1 MTFLGTGTSAGVPM
15 IGCTC
20 AVCRSTDTR
29 DKRLRPSIHI
39 AVEGGPGVLVDTT
52 PDLRQQALTQ
62 GLVRLDAVLFTHS
75 HADHILG
82 LDEIRRFNFM
92 QDAAIPCY
100 ATAEVWQSIRRTF
113 HYVFDGVE
121 RQGGGIPRIDAHEI
135 DGPFDAAGLHVVPVP
150 LKHGRLP
157 ILGFRFGDFAYLTDC
172 SAIPDASWALVAGV
186 ETLVIDAL
194 RDKKHPTHFTVAE
207 ALEAIARIAPQ
218 RAYLTHMSH
227 DLGHTETNARLPR
240 GVELAYDGL
249 SLDARVDAS

>member
-1 MTFLGTGTSAGVPM
+1 M

-20 AVCRSTDTR
+20 AVCRSEDPR
-29 DKRLRPSIHI
+29 DKRLRPSIHL
-39 AVEGGPGVLVDTT
+39 AVEGGASILVDTT

-62 GLVRLDAVLFTHS
+62 RLSRLDAVLYTHS
-75 HADHILG
+75 HADHVLG

-92 QDAAIPCY
+92 QDAPIPCY
-100 ATAEVWQSIRRTF
+100 ATEDVWQRIKRTF
-113 HYVFDGVE
+113 YYVFDGIE
-121 RQGGGIPRIDAHEI
+121 RQGGGIPRVDAREI
-135 DGPFDAAGLHVVPVP
+135 TGPFDVAGVHVVPVP
-150 LKHGRLP
+150 LLHGRMP

-194 RDKKHPTHFTVAE
+194 RDKKHATHFTVAE
-207 ALEAIARIAPQ
+207 ALEAIERIKPR

-227 DLGHTETNARLPR
+227 DLGHAATNARLPR